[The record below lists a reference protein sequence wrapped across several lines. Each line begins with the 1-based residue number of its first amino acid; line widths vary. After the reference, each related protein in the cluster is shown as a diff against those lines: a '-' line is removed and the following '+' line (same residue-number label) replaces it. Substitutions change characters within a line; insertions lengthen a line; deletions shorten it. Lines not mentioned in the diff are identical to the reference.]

1 MSYQLLSYEANPLSH
16 TGAVP
21 AGSSYGYSIINDDN
35 DYQVDFYTDDTSG
48 AITAVA
54 SNLGDGT
61 NVVFKSQ
68 TDANFSD
75 TGSSITFYDGIALHT
90 FAYTEVDA
98 LTGRIAFDVSS
109 TSVLINTI
117 PQITLGPDSNSDGLP
132 DSFTFIDTD
141 DQGNTQTIT
150 QTLNATGNTGAGA
163 VIAYAELT
171 WDESDYNGDIFT
183 VTEKL
188 ELIDSNDDGSPD
200 SYRHDSTTNNYW
212 GDGYYGSVEE
222 GSFIPSQDGT
232 TATATPISNGQFA
245 SNYVAMNVY
254 TLDGSEGVEAGTV
267 ALSGATYAID
277 TDSNVATP
285 VVSDGNGGWRF
296 DGGTQIILDDTN
308 TYSGLTS
315 PVGTL
320 NGSSSTPI
328 TPITPSGLQ
337 VYDILVEDAVLD
349 ATETALNDGLY
360 AIDTVNNIAYL
371 VYWDVTDSTY
381 YSVVGSENS
390 IALSSSNDYGSLLLS
405 NADGDSSID
414 DIFYPPTTP
423 ITPPIETFD
432 PMYVQLKDVR
442 LWEANG
448 VTAASQTEA
457 FSGFGS
463 SDGSEYLLAYQSVA
477 DMTPYPTDGTITL
490 KLGDGVHMFV
500 DANTYAL
507 LTEAEMLTDQVT
519 TGYDVFV
526 NENPFDIQAFGNVA
540 KSLDFVDN
548 NDGTWDTTL
557 VKTVTPADTTLKVSD
572 KGVILDLTR
581 IEDTSITFFA
591 DVDNA
596 QNIHL
601 GNGDSYTVDQGY
613 AGFALNVD
621 GLNGTDLINTYLQ
634 GTDFV
639 VLDVSNFNPSD
650 GEPALDL
657 DVGAAAAGEQDVI
670 QIDSGSMGIYYQS
683 YGDDHDYIST
693 YHLSGTDVIFEDD
706 IAIVRNAD
714 DAAIFGTWH
723 NDVFETF
730 GYDTVNQIETISDQA
745 ATFFGGDGND
755 WLMGST
761 ASDFLDGGDG
771 SLDVIEGFE
780 GDDLLVDWDGAEMS
794 GGSGKDT
801 FLVGDGYYGDESLPE
816 TYIGDFDLTKQGLG
830 RNPSSVQ
837 DQVVF
842 AVSGATLASVLQGAD
857 LDLFKG
863 MTFEGDGEVA
873 DTSTTA
879 YEDFNQLFDFA
890 ITNPDEVGTEWSVQ
904 LMYGDVALGSVDLE
918 VRSLNKDTGEYENVN
933 VTGTDLIQAYMVG
946 TYDLAGMISN
956 NISELFMYETAGVAD
971 LNATWNEAT
980 LQKDGDKYL
989 ESDLFVQFAV
999 GLEIQDAFT
1008 VFPSSSGT
1016 PKQTLMFVSDT
1027 EKGTTFVPLDASESL
1042 VGSMLGDTIRYIN
1055 DTGRDVIFDR
1065 NVNWSN
1071 EIDTVDFNEI
1081 NVTFD
1086 DFLGGN
1092 VTAARTELY
1101 AEGESSLQISG
1112 IADGVFGPAD
1122 NQTNATVDVN
1132 VYRHFDESNI
1142 YTVEQLVLNDGT
1154 QTGQAWDLAGVN
1166 WDSEGTDN
1174 NHAILVGHEGG
1185 VDAFNLRIAESYA
1198 EDVTGAYVPADLTVF
1213 IDGFDQATD
1222 SVSIDGLDLTVNA
1235 AGALDTAGNG
1245 VWKYDFV
1252 DDNSLDATLTLYFSG
1267 TLGASVPTDDLLT
1280 PPA

>member
-1 MSYQLLSYEANPLSH
+1 MSYQLLSHTLGTEDLLSH

-21 AGSSYGYSIINDDN
+21 DGSFYGYSILN
-35 DYQVDFYTDDTSG
+35 YESGHQVDFYTDASG
-48 AITAVA
+48 VITAVA
-54 SNLGDGT
+54 SNLSDGST
-61 NVVFKSQ
+61 VVFRNEPVDS
-68 TDANFSD
+68 
-75 TGSSITFYDGIALHT
+75 GSSIEFYDGVSMHT
-90 FAYTEVDA
+90 FEYAAVDA
-98 LTGRIAFDVSS
+98 VNGRIAFDVSN
-109 TSVLINTI
+109 TPDLKNTI
-117 PQITLGPDSNSDGLP
+117 PPITLGEDLNGDGLP
-132 DSFTFIDTD
+132 DSFTFTD
-141 DQGNTQTIT
+141 QDDEGGTQSIT
-150 QTLNATGNTGAGA
+150 VDLNATTNPVNSPGVVAT
-163 VIAYAELT
+163 AEII

-188 ELIDSNDDGSPD
+188 ELISDGTSVT
-200 SYRHDSTTNNYW
+200 SYRIDSTTNNYW

-222 GSFIPSQDGT
+222 GLFTINEDGT
-232 TATATPISNGQFA
+232 AATATPTSNGQFS
-245 SNYVAMNVY
+245 SNYEPMDVY
-254 TLDGSEGVEAGTV
+254 TLNGSEGVEAGTV

-320 NGSSSTPI
+320 NGSSTTPTTPI
-328 TPITPSGLQ
+328 TPTPSGLQ
-337 VYDILVEDAVLD
+337 VYDIILEEAVLD
-349 ATETALNDGLY
+349 ATDTALNDGLY

-390 IALSSSNDYGSLLLS
+390 IALSSSNDYGALVLS

-423 ITPPIETFD
+423 ITPIETFD
-432 PMYVQLKDVR
+432 PIYVQLKDVR

-448 VTAASQTEA
+448 VTAATQAEA

-463 SDGSEYLLAYQSVA
+463 SDGSEYLLAYPSVA

-490 KLGDGVHMFV
+490 KLGDGVHMYV

-540 KSLDFVDN
+540 KSLDFVNN

-557 VKTVTPADTTLKVSD
+557 VNTVTPADTTLKVSD

-613 AGFALNVD
+613 AGFALNAD
-621 GLNGTDLINTYLQ
+621 GVNGTDLINTYLQ

-639 VLDVSNFNPSD
+639 VLDVSNFDPSD
-650 GEPALDL
+650 GELALDL

-670 QIDSGSMGIYYQS
+670 QIDSDSMGIYYQS
-683 YGDDHDYIST
+683 RSNDHDYIST
-693 YHLSGTDVIFEDD
+693 YSWSGDVNFVDD

-714 DAAIFGTWH
+714 DAAIWGTWH
-723 NDVFETF
+723 DDVFETF
-730 GYDTVNQIETISDQA
+730 GYDTVNQVETISDQA

-771 SLDVIEGFE
+771 SYDIIEGFE
-780 GDDLLVDWDGAEMS
+780 GDDLLVDWDGADMS

-842 AVSGATLASVLQGAD
+842 AVSGATLASVLQGEH

-1008 VFPSSSGT
+1008 VFPSSAGT

-1027 EKGTTFVPLDASESL
+1027 DKGTTFVPLDASESL

-1055 DTGRDVIFDR
+1055 DTGTDIIFDR
-1065 NVNWSN
+1065 NVSWSN

-1101 AEGESSLQISG
+1101 AEGQSSLQISG

-1132 VYRHFDESNI
+1132 AYRHFDESNI
-1142 YTVEQLVLNDGT
+1142 YTVEQLVLNDGS

-1166 WDSEGTDN
+1166 WDSEYTDN

-1185 VDAFNLRIAESYA
+1185 VDAFNLRILESYA
-1198 EDVTGAYVPADLTVF
+1198 EDGTGAFVPADLTVF

-1222 SVSIDGLDLTVNA
+1222 SVSIDGFDLTVNA
-1235 AGALDTAGNG
+1235 AGALDAAGNG
-1245 VWKYDFV
+1245 VWTYDFV

-1280 PPA
+1280 PQP